1 MYVRLTT
8 LKTAAMALAVM
19 FGSAPIASMQTARP
33 AAAASEP
40 APAAYALLDAVA
52 ARMPWR
58 SVGPAVMSGRIADI
72 AVVETDPQIWY
83 TASASG
89 GLWKTINNG
98 TTFDPIFDQAG
109 SISLGDV
116 AVAPSDPNVIW
127 AGTGEANNRNSSSW
141 GDGVYKSTDAGKT
154 WTNMGLKDSHHVG
167 RIVIDPKDPNVV
179 YIAAVGR
186 LWGHNKERGVFKTI
200 DGGRTWTHSLFV
212 DEKTGAQ
219 DLAMDPSDPNTLY
232 AAMYERLRTAY
243 SFKATGRGSGIHKST
258 DGGRTWRKLTKGLP
272 TEHVGRIG
280 LDIYRKSPNVIYAVI
295 ECDAGGTENRVED
308 TSKEGGVFRSDDKG
322 ETWQRVSNIAPRPF
336 FHGQIRVDPTDDRR
350 VWVLGGSVFV
360 STDGGRTFIT
370 GYSGV
375 HGDHHAMWIN
385 PHNSRQLMLGTD
397 AGVYMSYDRGGRWA
411 RFNTFPLGQYYA
423 IGVDMQKPYHI
434 YGGLQDNGVW
444 GSPSRTTDVAGITHR
459 DAYKVYGGDGMY
471 VQIDPTDPD
480 TIYTDWH
487 SGTVA
492 RIDRRTGRTYDI
504 KPQPKEG
511 TQELRHNWVPPLV
524 MSPHDPTRLYFG
536 ANRLIQLDDRG
547 DRWTFISPDLTTND
561 PSRIPAVVWRR
572 SNPGYAWS
580 AEMHCTIVTVA
591 ESPVTPGVIWVGTDD
606 GNVQLTRDGGKTWAN
621 LTSGLPAP
629 VRGLY
634 VSRVEASHHDDKVAY
649 VTLDGHRSN
658 NFEPHV
664 FMTSDSGKTWTSIR
678 ANLPAFGSSYVIRED
693 HRNPNLL
700 FVGTEFGIFAS
711 IDRGRRWAQLNA
723 GLPTI
728 SVWDALIHP
737 RDNDLVIGTHGRS
750 IFVLDITPLQEL
762 TPKVLES
769 AAHLFDVKPATVF
782 QPRNWNDWSNV
793 GHQMYAAPNPPFGV
807 VINYYVGTPLGHD
820 VRVTITN
827 NAGSLRRELTG
838 RGYAGLNQVV
848 WDLRETAGAQPAE
861 RRNTERTY
869 WEDYAQGLVEPGEY
883 LATLTAGD
891 VRITKKFIVEPEPVL
906 APRRPVTITTAGSGQ

>member
-1 MYVRLTT
+1 
-8 LKTAAMALAVM
+8 
-19 FGSAPIASMQTARP
+19 MQTVSPAGAGPP
-33 AAAASEP
+33 AAAAD
-40 APAAYALLDAVA
+40 ARLDAVVT
-52 ARMPWR
+52 RMAWR

-83 TASASG
+83 SASASG

-116 AVAPSDPNVIW
+116 AVAPSDPNVVW

-167 RIVIDPKDPNVV
+167 RIVIHPKDPNIV
-179 YIAAVGR
+179 YVAAVGR

-200 DGGRTWTHSLFV
+200 DGGRTWTHSLFL
-212 DEKTGAQ
+212 DERTGAQ

-243 SFKATGRGSGIHKST
+243 SFKATGPGSGIHKST
-258 DGGRTWRKLTKGLP
+258 DGGKTWRKLSKGLP
-272 TEHVGRIG
+272 TEQVGRIG
-280 LDIYRKSPNVIYAVI
+280 LDIYRKSPSVIYAVI
-295 ECDAGGTENRVED
+295 ECDAGGTDNRVED

-322 ETWQRVSNIAPRPF
+322 ETWQRLSNIVPRPF
-336 FHGQIRVDPTDDRR
+336 FHGQIRVDPTDDQR
-350 VWVLGGSVFV
+350 VWVLGGSVFA
-360 STDGGRTFIT
+360 STDGGRTFTT

-385 PHNSRQLMLGTD
+385 PLNSRQLMLGTD
-397 AGVYMSYDRGGRWA
+397 AGVYVSYDRGARWT

-434 YGGLQDNGVW
+434 YGGLQDNGIW

-459 DAYKVYGGDGMY
+459 DAYKVYGGDGMS
-471 VQIDPTDPD
+471 VQIDPTDAD
-480 TIYTDWH
+480 TIYASWH
-487 SGTVA
+487 SGTIA

-511 TQELRHNWVPPLV
+511 TQELRHNWAPPLV

-536 ANRLIQLDDRG
+536 ANRLIKLDDRG
-547 DRWTFISPDLTTND
+547 DRWSFISPDLTTND
-561 PSRIPAVVWRR
+561 AAKIPAVVWRR

-606 GNVQLTRDGGKTWAN
+606 GNVQLTRDGGNTWTN

-664 FMTSDSGKTWTSIR
+664 FMTSDSGKTWRSIHG
-678 ANLPAFGSSYVIRED
+678 NLPAFGSTYVIRED

-711 IDRGRRWAQLNA
+711 IDRGHRWTQLNA

-750 IFVLDITPLQEL
+750 IWVLDITPLQEL

-782 QPRNWNDWSNV
+782 QPKNWNDWSNV
-793 GHQMYAAPNPPFGV
+793 GNQMYAAANPPFGA
-807 VINYYVGTPLGHD
+807 VINYYVGKPLAQD
-820 VRVTITN
+820 VRVTITD
-827 NAGSLRRELTG
+827 NAGSFRRELTG
-838 RGYAGLNQVV
+838 RSYAGLNQVA
-848 WDLRETAGAQPAE
+848 WDFRETAGALPAE

-883 LATLTAGD
+883 TATLAAGD
-891 VRITKKFIVEPEPVL
+891 VRVTKKFIVEPEPVL
-906 APRRPVTITTAGSGQ
+906 APRRPATITTTGSGSRQP